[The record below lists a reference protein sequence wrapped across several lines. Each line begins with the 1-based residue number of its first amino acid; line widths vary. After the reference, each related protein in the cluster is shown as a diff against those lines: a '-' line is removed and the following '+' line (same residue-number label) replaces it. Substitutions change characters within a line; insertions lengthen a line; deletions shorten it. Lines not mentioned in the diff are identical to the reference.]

1 MRKTLIALLL
11 AGLAAGGTQAAVA
24 GDYRHC
30 ETASVATYEEA
41 EEPRQCPAPDVSEP
55 KAEPR
60 EESHDLPKRSHRVWT
75 FGGELNDWNEGV
87 LDVTVLRVGKH
98 EFEEPTAVYV
108 LVGERVRVYDR
119 RGKRATQDQLG
130 DAEHV
135 AVRAKMLSRDDWR
148 TDEDGEPVPTFR
160 AKKVRIT
167 G

>member
-11 AGLAAGGTQAAVA
+11 AGLAAGGTTSAVA

-30 ETASVATYEEA
+30 ETASVATYEEG
-41 EEPRQCPAPDVSEP
+41 EEPRKCEP
-55 KAEPR
+55 VVR
-60 EESHDLPKRSHRVWT
+60 EEDGSAPELPKRSHRVWT
-75 FGGELNDWNEGV
+75 FGGELNDWDGGV

-108 LVGERVRVYDR
+108 LVGERVRVYDS
-119 RGKRATQDQLG
+119 RGKRTTQDQLAG
-130 DAEHV
+130 AEHV
-135 AVRAKMLSRDDWR
+135 AVRAKMLHRHDWR